1 MKNIILLVKS
11 NIKRNR
17 VGILLSVFSGV
28 VLSLLIY
35 LMGQFVGSV
44 ALSKIEIGVMD
55 YDKSILSTDFKS
67 YLSEEL
73 DYKLVEHE
81 SYDYLSELLIDK
93 SISSIIEIPDGFY
106 DMFAS
111 GQDGNIT
118 ITSTDDFEN
127 AAFLEAYMNSYLAG
141 VKLLSINA
149 KGDQRA
155 FDRLITEYKEV
166 EIPISKSKAFDMDL
180 EQFRQREGFRNTI
193 GFFLQI
199 MFALGVVLS
208 FMILDD
214 RATGVYNRITVTPVK
229 PVHYIAGNSIF
240 GFILLMIEV
249 VIYCGYIAIKDVDIG
264 FPVYKLFILMLL
276 LSLFITCF
284 LVGASILIKSKSGI
298 TVVIMG
304 YSTIGSILG
313 GAYFP
318 IDMSPEVLQNIAR
331 ILPQFWFMDAVTK
344 LMNNPM
350 TDISSNIIIIVLFTV
365 LAFLVGAVSFS
376 QNNKR
381 G

>member
-1 MKNIILLVKS
+1 MKNIFLLVKS
-11 NIKRNR
+11 YMKRNR
-17 VGILLSVFSGV
+17 MAIFLSVFSGV
-28 VLSLLIY
+28 LLSLLIY
-35 LMGQFVGSV
+35 LMGQFAGSV
-44 ALSKIEIGVMD
+44 AMSKIEIGVMD

-67 YLSEEL
+67 YLSDEL

-81 SYDYLSELLIDK
+81 SYEYLSELLIDK

-118 ITSTDDFEN
+118 ITATDDFEN

-141 VKLLSINA
+141 VKLLSISA
-149 KGDQRA
+149 KGDNGV
-155 FDRLITEYKEV
+155 FDRLISEYKEI
-166 EIPISKSKAFDMDL
+166 EIPISKAKAFDMDI

-208 FMILDD
+208 FMIIDD
-214 RATGVYNRITVTPVK
+214 RISGVYDRITVTPVK

-240 GFILLMIEV
+240 GVILLMIEV
-249 VIYCGYIAIKDVDIG
+249 VIYCGYIAIKDIDIG
-264 FPVYKLFILMLL
+264 FSVYKLFILMLL
-276 LSLFITCF
+276 LSIFVTCF
-284 LVGASILIKSKSGI
+284 IVGSSILIKSKSGVTI
-298 TVVIMG
+298 LIMG
-304 YSTIGSILG
+304 FSTVGSILG
-313 GAYFP
+313 GAFFP
-318 IDMSPEVLQNIAR
+318 IDMSPEMLQNLAR
-331 ILPQFWFMDAVTK
+331 ILPQYWFMDAVTK
-344 LMNNPM
+344 LMDNPIA
-350 TDISSNIIIIVLFTV
+350 DISSNIIILILFTV

>member
-1 MKNIILLVKS
+1 
-11 NIKRNR
+11 
-17 VGILLSVFSGV
+17 
-28 VLSLLIY
+28 
-35 LMGQFVGSV
+35 
-44 ALSKIEIGVMD
+44 
-55 YDKSILSTDFKS
+55 
-67 YLSEEL
+67 
-73 DYKLVEHE
+73 
-81 SYDYLSELLIDK
+81 
-93 SISSIIEIPDGFY
+93 
-106 DMFAS
+106 
-111 GQDGNIT
+111 
-118 ITSTDDFEN
+118 
-127 AAFLEAYMNSYLAG
+127 
-141 VKLLSINA
+141 
-149 KGDQRA
+149 
-155 FDRLITEYKEV
+155 
-166 EIPISKSKAFDMDL
+166 
-180 EQFRQREGFRNTI
+180 
-193 GFFLQI
+193 

-284 LVGASILIKSKSGI
+284 LVSASILIKSKSGI

>member
-1 MKNIILLVKS
+1 M
-11 NIKRNR
+11 
-17 VGILLSVFSGV
+17 GILLSVFSGV

-141 VKLLSINA
+141 VKLLSVNA

-284 LVGASILIKSKSGI
+284 LVSASILIKSKSGI

>member
-17 VGILLSVFSGV
+17 MGILLSVFSGV

-284 LVGASILIKSKSGI
+284 LVSASILIKSKSGI

>member
-1 MKNIILLVKS
+1 MMNIFLLVKS

-44 ALSKIEIGVMD
+44 ALSKLEIGVMD
-55 YDKSILSTDFKS
+55 YDKSILSSDFKS
-67 YLSEEL
+67 YLSDEL

-141 VKLLSINA
+141 VKLLSVNA

-298 TVVIMG
+298 IVVIMG

>member
-1 MKNIILLVKS
+1 MMNIFLLVKS

-44 ALSKIEIGVMD
+44 ALSKLEIGVMD
-55 YDKSILSTDFKS
+55 YDKSILSSDFKS
-67 YLSEEL
+67 YLSDEL

-208 FMILDD
+208 FMIIDD
-214 RATGVYNRITVTPVK
+214 RVTGVYNRITVTPVK

-298 TVVIMG
+298 IVVIMG

>member
-17 VGILLSVFSGV
+17 MGILLSVFSGV

-141 VKLLSINA
+141 VKLLSVNA

-208 FMILDD
+208 FMIIDD
-214 RATGVYNRITVTPVK
+214 RVTGVYNRITVTPVK

-298 TVVIMG
+298 IVVIMG